1 MMPDQQPVNRITIE
15 LNKFAD
21 EFKQLC
27 EKYDVIVYSN
37 YYHNIGVVRNGFD
50 DGVNVVYLKGDHVC

>member
-15 LNKFAD
+15 LNKFAE

-37 YYHNIGVVRNGFD
+37 YYHKIGVARNGFD
-50 DGVNVVYLKGDHVC
+50 DGVNVVYLKGDHVS